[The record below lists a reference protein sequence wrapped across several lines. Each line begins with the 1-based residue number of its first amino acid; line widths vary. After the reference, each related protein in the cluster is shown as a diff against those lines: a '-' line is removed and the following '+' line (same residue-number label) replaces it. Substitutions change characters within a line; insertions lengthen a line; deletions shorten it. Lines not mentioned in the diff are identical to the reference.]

1 MCEYL
6 LPYFLGIHKV
16 AFEGSKLGIPKDTLA
31 NKVVP
36 FLIPIAMDNNL
47 NLSQVTVCNVW
58 KREWGHLAKP
68 MAMV

>member
-47 NLSQVTVCNVW
+47 NLSQVTVCNV
-58 KREWGHLAKP
+58 
-68 MAMV
+68 